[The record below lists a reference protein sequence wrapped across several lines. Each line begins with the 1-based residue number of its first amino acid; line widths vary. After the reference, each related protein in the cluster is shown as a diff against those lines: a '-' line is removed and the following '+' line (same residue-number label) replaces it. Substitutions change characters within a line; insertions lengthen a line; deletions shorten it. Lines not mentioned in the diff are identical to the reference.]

1 MIILG
6 IFLLLAWAFVF
17 YYFFWLKGKKSIFM
31 SRGSG
36 EYVVATWGDDAN
48 PGTLAAP
55 WRTIQHALEEIRP
68 GERLVIREGVYNE
81 NVTFKKSGTGDK
93 PFVIS
98 AYQGEKVIL
107 DGRGLGWQYGLN
119 FEFGVSHIRLTGLVL
134 KNFAGAGIALWG
146 ANNSLELKG
155 LDIFDC
161 GEALHIV
168 SAENL
173 QVGESY
179 FHNNAGGG
187 LVVSPGPLDKA
198 GFSNVRS
205 SYNEGP
211 GRANGFTVESGR
223 EILFDRCA
231 ADHNSGS
238 GFKGQALN
246 TSMAACVARKNKYNG
261 IEWHGE
267 ECRMVNC
274 VVDGNG
280 MAGINLGSSGS
291 YALINNLVIRC
302 GIPGGDYGLKVAAG
316 AGSLLDFYSNGVV
329 PEKNPASGE
338 ARISLANN
346 IFAYNYGGVRFGS
359 AAIIEREEHNLY
371 WSREDA
377 EITAGQRS
385 YSRSD
390 LAAGTWL
397 KETGKGRHSFAGDPL
412 FIDHERGDYRL
423 ARNSPAIDRGTGD
436 GAPQT
441 DFSGNVR
448 PQGKGFD
455 IGPYEE
461 AEGGILPPQAFIAA
475 LPLYAS
481 EISGSLK
488 FRVGWL
494 AAGNGREVAGFNIQ
508 VKDGTGGNWQD
519 WLADTGEN
527 SRLFVGVDGRT
538 YYFRVRAKDILGN
551 WGEWSEP
558 VCMIAPLDDQSD
570 LIRYAGEWSFIKDE
584 NAYLETVHYAH
595 SGNASASINFY
606 GSAVAWIA
614 GTGPDRG
621 RAVVF
626 IDGKS
631 KTTVDLYGSTHR
643 HRMTVFA
650 ADLPEGAHT
659 MRIEATGDKNGE
671 SDGCRIDL
679 DGIAIKN

>member
-6 IFLLLAWAFVF
+6 ILLLLAWAFVF
-17 YYFFWLKGKKSIFM
+17 YYFFWAKGKQSIFM
-31 SRGSG
+31 RRENNG
-36 EYVVATWGDDAN
+36 YVVATWGDDAN
-48 PGTLAAP
+48 PGSLAAP

-68 GERLVIREGVYNE
+68 GERLMIREGTYNE
-81 NVTFKKSGTGDK
+81 SLTFKKSGTGDK
-93 PFVIS
+93 TVAVS

-107 DGRGLGWQYGLN
+107 DGRGLDWQYGLN
-119 FEFGVSHIRLTGLVL
+119 LEFGVSYIRLENLVL

-146 ANNSLELKG
+146 ANNSLALEG
-155 LDIFDC
+155 VEIFDC

-173 QVGESY
+173 QVGDSY

-187 LVVSPGPLDKA
+187 LVVSPGPLDRA
-198 GFSNVRS
+198 VFSNVRS

-211 GRANGFTVESGR
+211 GRADGFSVESGR

-238 GFKGQALN
+238 GFKGQALD
-246 TSMAACVARKNKYNG
+246 TTMAACVTRKNKYNG
-261 IEWHGE
+261 VKWHGE
-267 ECRMVNC
+267 ECRLVNC

-280 MAGINLGSSGS
+280 MAGIDLGSGGS
-291 YALINNLVIRC
+291 YALTNNLVIKC
-302 GIPGGDYGLKVAAG
+302 GIPGGDYGLKIATG
-316 AGSLLDFYSNGVV
+316 AGLLLDFHYDGVAPV
-329 PEKNPASGE
+329 ENLVSGE
-338 ARISLANN
+338 ARISLVNN

-359 AAIIEREEHNLY
+359 AAIIEREEHNIY

-377 EITAGQRS
+377 EITANQRS
-385 YSRSD
+385 YSRND
-390 LAAGTWL
+390 LACGTWS

-423 ARNSPAIDRGTGD
+423 ARNSPAIDRGAEE
-436 GAPQT
+436 GAPQA

-461 AEGGILPPQAFIAA
+461 AEGSILPPWAFITA
-475 LPLYAS
+475 LPLYSS
-481 EISGSLK
+481 EVSTSLK
-488 FRVGWL
+488 FRVEWL
-494 AAGNGREVAGFNIQ
+494 AAGNGREAAGFNIQ
-508 VKDGTGGNWQD
+508 VKDGAGGNWQD

-527 SRLFVGVDGRT
+527 GRLFVGIDGHT
-538 YYFRVRAKDILGN
+538 YYFRARAKDVLGN

-558 VCMIAPLDDQSD
+558 VCIITPLDDQSD
-570 LIRYAGEWSFIKDE
+570 LIRYAGEWGFIKDE
-584 NAYLETVHYAH
+584 NAYLETIHYAY
-595 SGNASASINFY
+595 SSNASASINFY

-621 RAVVF
+621 QAVVF
-626 IDGKS
+626 VDGKS
-631 KTTVDLYGSTHR
+631 RTTVDLYSSVHR
-643 HRMTVFA
+643 HRVTVFA
-650 ADLPEGAHT
+650 VDLPEGAHT
-659 MRIEATGDKNGE
+659 LRIETGGNKNTT
-671 SDGCRIDL
+671 SLGCRVDL